1 MNNAVLLQRFDLTPK
16 GKLVVERPEIL
27 SKEYNEIM
35 EYEMIISFVEGG
47 IVIFWLG
54 EDGTE
59 MQLEEYLTLTNG

>member
-27 SKEYNEIM
+27 SKEYNENM
-35 EYEMIISFVEGG
+35 EYEMILTFVDGG
-47 IVIFWLG
+47 IIVYWYG

-59 MQLEEYLTLTNG
+59 MSLEEYLSKVS